1 MAQLKSRQNQIP
13 NGFKYRQAET
23 GWTAPPWS
31 SFETIVRG
39 VMAHRMG
46 NPALARKHKWAMDY
60 ETVAYEVDLYNAAL
74 CESHGWLDFV
84 VSKNS
89 EPPKFQPLQSERP
102 GAGFVGA
109 VKRSVTGIKS
119 VAEWLGSGLKPV
131 AQDVAEKRAYTC
143 AKEPR
148 VDQAGN
154 PIQDGNGNII
164 IGCPLNVKGNWLQK
178 LEANAADKVR
188 SLMEVRNDLKLRTS
202 NDSNLGSCAACD
214 CALQLK
220 IWQPMD
226 LIQKNTNQETRTK
239 LDRSCWILKGE

>member
-1 MAQLKSRQNQIP
+1 MATLKNRQNQIP

-60 ETVAYEVDLYNAAL
+60 ETVAYEVDAYNAAL

-84 VSKNS
+84 VSKNA

-131 AQDVAEKRAYTC
+131 AQDVADKRAAVC
-143 AKEPR
+143 
-148 VDQAGN
+148 VV
-154 PIQDGNGNII
+154 
-164 IGCPLNVKGNWLQK
+164 CPLNVKGNWLQK
-178 LEANAADKVR
+178 LEASAADKVR

-202 NDSNLGSCAACD
+202 HDANLGSCAACD

-220 IWQPMD
+220 TWQPMD
-226 LIQKNTNQETRTK
+226 LIQKNTNSETRSK
-239 LDRSCWILKGE
+239 LDKSCWILKGETS